1 MLQHIRKIRLGNKDE
16 TESKDLY
23 VSKEIGHD
31 FYEEIDRV
39 FRKSDI
45 KVHILPKESIDTLLK
60 ASQSTDFSIFLL
72 SGEDDLLKQDI
83 LSWKGPNTLYP
94 FLIVPVF
101 DGEKGMAALDN
112 LKIPID
118 QSYHYLTLPVHPK
131 NLESIIHGGFHFLK
145 LHKDKYEMEK
155 TLQSRSKEIYELTE
169 IGKALSSETD
179 YNKLLNLILSKGKE
193 ITQCDAASIYIVD
206 NKSNKEK
213 SLTFILSDL
222 ILGDE
227 RNNLPINEKSIAGYV
242 ALTGE
247 VLNIEDAYRLPKD
260 SRYSLNLKYDKEY
273 GYRTKSMLVLPMKDH
288 ESRIIGVLQLINKK
302 KSKNVEL
309 TNVKTTEREA
319 IPFPHHDVELALSL
333 AGQAAV
339 AIESSHLK
347 QRSKEI
353 KELTDIGKALATE
366 RNHHKLLRFILEKG
380 KEITRSD
387 AGSIYLV
394 KTNVLGQK
402 YLSFM
407 TSDLML
413 QQKEVT
419 IPLNKK
425 SIAGYVALT
434 GTVLNIEDAY
444 HTPKNAEFTLNL
456 DYDKKHNYRTKS
468 MLVVPMTNQKNDV
481 IGVLQLI
488 NKKKNGDIIL
498 STIESM
504 EKNVISY
511 GDRDIDIIASVA
523 GQAAVSIENNTLYK
537 NIENLFEGFVK
548 ASVTAIESRD
558 PTTSGHSE
566 RVALYTV
573 KLAKIVDRIDIGVW
587 ANVQF
592 TSDQIK
598 EIRYASLLHDFG
610 KVGVREKVLIKAK
623 KLYYGQLELIKSR
636 FDFIKRT
643 LQYESSQ
650 RKVQYLLEQ
659 SREEALQNLQQE
671 DNDLACAM
679 KEMDLALEAIIT
691 ADQPTVLQTEV
702 DKAIN
707 NIAVRTYHDIYG
719 QTQKFITPDELTA
732 LSIKKGSLRDE
743 ERLEIESHVTHT
755 FEFLSTIPWTSELK
769 NIPEIAYAHHEKLN
783 GDGYPRKI
791 VVGSIPL
798 QSRIM
803 AVSDIY
809 DALTASD
816 RPYKKA
822 VSIERAFDIL
832 KLEVKDQHVDPDI
845 VNLFIDAQVYKVT
858 QKAIE

>member
-1 MLQHIRKIRLGNKDE
+1 MLEYISKIRIGNKKRL
-16 TESKDLY
+16 ESKELY
-23 VSKEIGHD
+23 ISKGIGQD
-31 FYEEIDRV
+31 FYKKIDHV
-39 FRKSDI
+39 FSKSDI
-45 KVHILPKESIDTLLK
+45 KVQAMPKGSIDTLLK
-60 ASQSTDFSIFLL
+60 VTGSSNFTIFLL
-72 SGEDDLLKQDI
+72 SEDDELLKQDI
-83 LSWKGPNTLYP
+83 LSWKGLNTLSP

-101 DGEKGMAALDN
+101 DGEKGKETIEN
-112 LKIPID
+112 LNVPKD
-118 QSYHYLTLPVHPK
+118 QCYHYLTLPIHPK
-131 NLESIIHGGFHFLK
+131 SLESVIYGGFQFLK
-145 LHKDKYEMEK
+145 LLKEK
-155 TLQSRSKEIYELTE
+155 HELEETLQSRSKEIYELTE
-169 IGKALSSETD
+169 IGKALSSETN
-179 YNKLLNLILSKGKE
+179 YNKLLNLILAKGKE
-193 ITQCDAASIYIVD
+193 ITQCDAASIYLVK
-206 NKSNKEK
+206 NNNKEK
-213 SLTFILSDL
+213 TLTFILSDL
-222 ILGDE
+222 KLPDE
-227 RNNLPINEKSIAGYV
+227 ENHLPLNEKSISGYV

-247 VLNIEDAYRLPKD
+247 VLNIEDAYHLPKG
-260 SRYSLNLKYDKEY
+260 SKYSLNLKYDKEY

-288 ESRIIGVLQLINKK
+288 EGRIIGVIQLINKK
-302 KSKNVEL
+302 KSKSVDL
-309 TNVKTTEREA
+309 TTVKITEREV

-353 KELTDIGKALATE
+353 RELTDIGKALATE
-366 RNHHKLLRFILEKG
+366 RNYHKLLRFILEKG
-380 KEITRSD
+380 KEITHSD

-394 KTNVLGQK
+394 KTNETGEK

-419 IPLNKK
+419 IAINKK
-425 SIAGYVALT
+425 SIAGYVAST

-444 HTPKNAEFTLNL
+444 HTPKKAEYTLNL

-468 MLVVPMTNQKNDV
+468 LLVVPMTNQKNDV

-488 NKKKNGDIIL
+488 NKKKDGDIIL

-511 GDRDIDIIASVA
+511 DDRDIDLIASVA
-523 GQAAVSIENNTLYK
+523 GQAAVSIENNTLYQ

-573 KLAKIVDRIDIGVW
+573 KLAEIVDRIDTGIWGH
-587 ANVQF
+587 VQF
-592 TSDQIK
+592 TRDQIK

-623 KLYYGQLELIKSR
+623 KLYYGQMELIKSR

-650 RKVQYLLEQ
+650 RKIQYLLEK
-659 SREEALQNLQQE
+659 SREEALQRIQQE
-671 DNDLACAM
+671 DNDLTCEI

-691 ADQPTVLQTEV
+691 ANGPTVLQAEMDNTV
-702 DKAIN
+702 N
-707 NIAVRTYHDIYG
+707 NIAIRTYLDIFG
-719 QTQKFITPDELTA
+719 QTQNFITKDELTA
-732 LSIKKGSLRDE
+732 LSIKKGSLREE

-769 NIPEIAYAHHEKLN
+769 HIPEIAYGHHEKLN
-783 GDGYPRKI
+783 GEGYPRKLI
-791 VVGSIPL
+791 VDSIPL

-803 AVSDIY
+803 TVSDIY
-809 DALTASD
+809 DALTAAD

-822 VSIERAFDIL
+822 VSMERALDIL

-845 VNLFIDAQVYKVT
+845 VNLFIDAQVFKVT
-858 QKAIE
+858 QKAND